1 VNPKRVTPMSFWERR
16 KRYRNLFDEIREMFE
31 EMQREFLSD
40 FPFSGID
47 LKDLEKLP
55 KRRLSDG
62 TEITG
67 PFVYGWSMTIG
78 PDGKP
83 EIREF
88 GNLPRGTGLGSEP
101 SSVLKGLS
109 EVREPLTDVIETENE
124 IIIVAETPGIDKQ
137 DIQLNSTENEVEIK
151 AGDKFYKKVKLPA
164 VTIPEQAKASY
175 KNGILEIKI
184 PKKEK
189 KGRGIKIE

>member
-1 VNPKRVTPMSFWERR
+1 MSFWDRR
-16 KRYRNLFDEIREMFE
+16 RRRYRDIFDEIREMFE
-31 EMQREFLSD
+31 EMERRFFSE
-40 FPFSGID
+40 FPFPEFD
-47 LKDLEKLP
+47 LKELEKLP
-55 KRRLSDG
+55 KRKLSDG

-88 GNLPRGTGLGSEP
+88 GNLPKGARLGVPGSLREIP
-101 SSVLKGLS
+101 
-109 EVREPLTDVIETENE
+109 ETREPLTDVIETENE
-124 IIIVAETPGIDKQ
+124 VIIVAETPGIDKEE
-137 DIQLNSTENEVEIK
+137 IQLNSTENEVEIR
-151 AGDKFYKKVKLPA
+151 AGNKFYKKVQLPA
-164 VTIPEQAKASY
+164 VVDPEKAKASY

-189 KGRGIKIE
+189 KGTGIKIE